1 ILLALAAVNAI
12 VITWA
17 TVLDNRHAS
26 ALLRAL
32 GATPRDVTVATAAA
46 QVLPALLGAVLGIF
60 PGGYLLFEA
69 IITITNGDSA
79 KATLPGPWQLLVLVL
94 TTVLM
99 VAALT
104 SVPAGLGGRR
114 PVSETLSTELA

>member
-1 ILLALAAVNAI
+1 MS
-12 VITWA
+12 T
-17 TVLDNRHAS
+17 
-26 ALLRAL
+26 
-32 GATPRDVTVATAAA
+32 ATAAA

-60 PGGYLLFEA
+60 PGGYLLFAA
-69 IITITNGDSA
+69 IITITDGDSA